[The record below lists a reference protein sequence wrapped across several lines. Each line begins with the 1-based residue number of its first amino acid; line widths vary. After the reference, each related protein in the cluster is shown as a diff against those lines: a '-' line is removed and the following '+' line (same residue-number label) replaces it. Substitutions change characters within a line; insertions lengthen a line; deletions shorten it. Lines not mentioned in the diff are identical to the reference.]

1 MEDVELYEIYSRL
14 RKLSDEELKKL
25 IIKLLEEN
33 ETLKNEIL
41 IDELTQIYNRKI
53 LSNNNI
59 NYDVLVMGDIDDFKL
74 INDKYGH
81 KVGDKLLQEIAQ
93 SLTKILRKEDL
104 ILRYGG
110 DEFTIFFSNCT
121 AEDIKEKLRRFNE
134 NISNSYL
141 NDINLTMSFG
151 ITENII
157 GKTLEESLSE
167 ADKALYQSKQ
177 NGKNTITIY
186 NQKFKT
192 KIL

>member
-41 IDELTQIYNRKI
+41 IDELTQIYNRKV
-53 LSNNNI
+53 LNNNI

-157 GKTLEESLSE
+157 GKTLEKSLSE
-167 ADKALYQSKQ
+167 ADKALYESKQ